1 MASFRAG
8 EFGFRYFQSFLDGP
22 CMQARAMLVGVS
34 GMAGGM
40 TKVTGRPLGRLGF
53 DVEAGLLIAMSVLF
67 TFL

>member
-1 MASFRAG
+1 
-8 EFGFRYFQSFLDGP
+8 
-22 CMQARAMLVGVS
+22 MQARAMLVGVS